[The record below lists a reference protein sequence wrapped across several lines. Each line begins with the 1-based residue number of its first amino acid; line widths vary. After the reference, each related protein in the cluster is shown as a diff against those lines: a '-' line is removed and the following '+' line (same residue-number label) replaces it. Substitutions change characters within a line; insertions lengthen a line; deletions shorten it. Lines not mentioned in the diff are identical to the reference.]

1 MLGVERGA
9 SDDDIKNA
17 FRRLARKHHPDIN
30 KAAGAEHALEINAF
44 AAACGTEA
52 EFVRVLVEEGLVKP
66 IIEEPP
72 WRFGGEELARVRR
85 IRRLQR
91 DFEANLQSVAVM
103 LDLIDEIERLRAQLQ
118 RSGIG
123 MP

>member
-1 MLGVERGA
+1 MNTPTIAIGVCLT
-9 SDDDIKNA
+9 D
-17 FRRLARKHHPDIN
+17 
-30 KAAGAEHALEINAF
+30 EHALDLEAF

-52 EFVRVLVEEGLVKP
+52 GFIRLLVDEGLVQP
-66 IIEEPP
+66 AVEQPV

-118 RSGIG
+118 RAGIAA
-123 MP
+123 P

>member
-1 MLGVERGA
+1 MNTSSIAIGVCLT
-9 SDDDIKNA
+9 D
-17 FRRLARKHHPDIN
+17 
-30 KAAGAEHALEINAF
+30 EHALEINAF
-44 AAACGTEA
+44 AAACGTEV

-66 IIEEPP
+66 IVEEPT

-103 LDLIDEIERLRAQLQ
+103 LDLIDEIARLRAQLQ
-118 RSGIG
+118 RAGIA
-123 MP
+123 PP

>member
-1 MLGVERGA
+1 MNTPSIAIGVCLTE
-9 SDDDIKNA
+9 
-17 FRRLARKHHPDIN
+17 
-30 KAAGAEHALEINAF
+30 EHALELDAF
-44 AAACGTEA
+44 AAACGTEI
-52 EFVRVLVEEGLVKP
+52 EFIRLLVDEGLVRP
-66 IIEEPP
+66 VLEQPA

-118 RSGIG
+118 RAGIDAS
-123 MP
+123 